1 MHLTT
6 ADAPLIHS
14 QRRWSANS
22 HGSLDWTP
30 AQPDATPRAKDRP
43 MRAEAEQEERQKE
56 RKRKKKWRRVEAPIP
71 TRPPPLVACSWQHA
85 ESRAGADR
93 PRTERTQR
101 RGTPAQVGGTSEGGG
116 GQGARAF
123 VRRPPTL
130 SSPGWHGRAGSAS
143 LHAQDKDGVVSVS
156 CGGNSNAGTG
166 ELSAPHAPARAA
178 WRPTGRRR
186 RSGAARGAERRGGRF
201 GQAGGVG
208 GASGRDTRETRPESS
223 GVVALL
229 FLLRRPGRG
238 CGAGGGRET
247 GSGRRRRQPRRAHAR
262 ARGRLFASEQT
273 ERSRAPHRQW
283 HPVRARG
290 GRRSRLSAGR
300 PSLPT
305 AARNGNSTSTTT
317 AASFHFRERAQ
328 PLHFAESSPKRQ
340 KRASALLLLL
350 PLPQAGSRIIIGHV
364 M

>member
-56 RKRKKKWRRVEAPIP
+56 RKRKKNGGEWKLRS
-71 TRPPPLVACSWQHA
+71 PPVRHRS
-85 ESRAGADR
+85 SRALGSMQSREQERIGREPNAR
-93 PRTERTQR
+93 NAEEHRRRWEVPRR
-101 RGTPAQVGGTSEGGG
+101 G

-186 RSGAARGAERRGGRF
+186 RSGAARGAERRGGRL

-229 FLLRRPGRG
+229 FLLRRPG
-238 CGAGGGRET
+238 GAVRVGGG
-247 GSGRRRRQPRRAHAR
+247 RRRQPRRAHAR

-317 AASFHFRERAQ
+317 AASFHFRERTQ

-350 PLPQAGSRIIIGHV
+350 LPLPQAGSRIIIGHV